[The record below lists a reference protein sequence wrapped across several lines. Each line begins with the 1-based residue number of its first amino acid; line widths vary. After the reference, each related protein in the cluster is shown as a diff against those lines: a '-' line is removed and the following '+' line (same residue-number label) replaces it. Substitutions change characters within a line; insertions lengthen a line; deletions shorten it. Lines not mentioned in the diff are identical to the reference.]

1 MAPGFGARL
10 TSSLHRTMNK
20 FALLSFAAL
29 ATTLAAQSNSV
40 AGLDGRLSLIDS
52 LTYYGRRGAAH
63 PNGEVGMAMLNEMCN
78 PGSVG
83 IPWTAAMQSNHPKF
97 GFLLVRVSGG
107 KIEQVN
113 DWSFCKHAFT
123 STNYSGACGTCNTPG
138 GSVMGVGC
146 SDTYGAGNNADRFW
160 LGPPAEIDP
169 WLGTWNPV
177 GSYFDY
183 GDPAVTGAAAID
195 GVRTLTGTQ
204 TGAFD
209 AVKNRMTVREADLLT
224 PSAQYYYAIQLIH
237 QGESVANRGDN
248 LASRGCTPT
257 YGGSTWSFPNNANP
271 MTHGSVL
278 TRWPGA
284 EVNVGQNGNDDGR
297 FFVGCVVTP
306 LGGGSYHYEYA
317 VHNVDNNRGG
327 ATLRVPID
335 AGAVASNFSFGDID
349 TNALNEW
356 TAARVGNEIVFTA
369 PASNPLNWGTI
380 YNFGFDANFAPGS
393 GLVTLDEARLGP
405 GALSVG
411 VGAKVPSGS
420 TFAQT
425 TATGAGCGGTNCQS
439 SFYEFFASAGSFD
452 LANSRWALTYTGSDY
467 NLSQGTGTFVAPAG
481 TATNITS
488 GDDAGASVTLP
499 FALPYPGGTTNTL
512 WVCTN
517 GFVQAGGNSTS
528 YTPSASAFLSGAPT
542 WAAAWHDLNA
552 GTGQIKLDSS
562 PSVVRITFTA
572 VPNYSGGGSAT
583 FQYQFFPNGNVNVV
597 YGAVTAAGN
606 EYLAGFTR
614 GSGAAD
620 PGSWDI
626 SANLGAGLALC
637 SGPVP
642 NLALTASARP
652 IMGSTINL
660 QTANIPSGAAI
671 GISILSLTEYPA
683 PGFDL
688 GVLGMPGCRLYAGL
702 DVLNTFVIGGA
713 TQAVPFTVPNVAGAS
728 GTVIMNQSA
737 VLKPG
742 VNAFGA
748 ITSNALQ
755 LLLGVN

>member
-1 MAPGFGARL
+1 MHKYR
-10 TSSLHRTMNK
+10 
-20 FALLSFAAL
+20 LLSFAAL
-29 ATTLAAQSNSV
+29 VTTLAAQSNVV

-63 PNGEVGMAMLNEMCN
+63 PNGEIGMAMLNEMCN

-83 IPWTAAMQSNHPKF
+83 IPWAAAMQSNHPKF

-113 DWSFCKHAFT
+113 NWSFCKHAFT
-123 STNYSGACGTCNTPG
+123 STNYSGACGSCNTPG

-183 GDPAVTGAAAID
+183 GDPTVTGAAAID
-195 GVRTLTGTQ
+195 GIRSLSSTQ
-204 TGAFD
+204 IGAFD
-209 AVKNRMTVREADLLT
+209 AVKNRMTVREIDLT
-224 PSAQYYYAIQLIH
+224 TAGAQYFYAIQLIH
-237 QGESVANRGDN
+237 QGESGANRGDN
-248 LASRGCTPT
+248 LASRGCSPT
-257 YGGSTWSFPNNANP
+257 YGGGNWSFPNNANA

-284 EVNVGQNGNDDGR
+284 EVNAGQNGNDDGR

-306 LGGGSYHYEYA
+306 LGGGNHHYEYA
-317 VHNVDNNRGG
+317 IHNVDNNRGG

-335 AGAVASNFSFGDID
+335 AAAVASNFSFGDID

-393 GLVTLDEARLGP
+393 GMVTIDEARLGP

-420 TFAQT
+420 TFAQV
-425 TATGAGCGGTNCQS
+425 TATGTGCGGTNCQA
-439 SFYEFFASAGSFD
+439 SFYEYFTTASSFD
-452 LANSRWALTYTGSDY
+452 LAGGRWALTFNGSNY
-467 NLSQGTGTFVAPAG
+467 AVSQGTATFVAPAASAP
-481 TATNITS
+481 TIVS
-488 GDDAGASVTLP
+488 GDDAGANVTLP
-499 FALPYPGGTTNTL
+499 FSLPYPGGATNTL

-528 YTPSASAFLSGAPT
+528 YTPAPSSFLAGAPM
-542 WAAAWHDLNA
+542 WAAAWHDLDA
-552 GTGQIKLDSS
+552 GAGQIKLDSS
-562 PSVVRITFTA
+562 PTVVRITFTA
-572 VPNYSGGGSAT
+572 VPNYGTGGSAT
-583 FQYQFFPNGNVNVV
+583 FQFQFFPNGNVNVV

-606 EYLAGFTR
+606 EYLTGFTR
-614 GSGAAD
+614 GNGATD

-626 SANLGAGLALC
+626 SANLAGGLVLC
-637 SGPVP
+637 SGTVP

-652 IMGSTINL
+652 IMGTTINL
-660 QTANIPSGAAI
+660 NTQNIPAGSAL
-671 GISILSLTEYPA
+671 GISILSLTQYPA
-683 PGFDL
+683 PGVDL
-688 GVLGMPGCRLYAGL
+688 GTLGMPGCRLYAGL

-713 TQAVPFTVPNVAGAS
+713 TTAVSFPVPNVAGAS
-728 GTVIMNQSA
+728 GVVIMNQSA
-737 VLKPG
+737 VLKTG

-755 LLLGVN
+755 LLLGIL

>member
-1 MAPGFGARL
+1 
-10 TSSLHRTMNK
+10 MNK
-20 FALLSFAAL
+20 IALLSFAAL
-29 ATTLAAQSNSV
+29 ATTAAAQSNAV

-63 PNGEVGMAMLNEMCN
+63 PNGEIGMAMLNEMCN
-78 PGSVG
+78 PGTVG

-195 GVRTLTGTQ
+195 GIRSLSGTQ
-204 TGAFD
+204 TNAFD
-209 AVKNRMTVREADLLT
+209 TVKNRMTVREADLLT
-224 PSAQYYYAIQLIH
+224 AGAQYYYAIQLIH
-237 QGESVANRGDN
+237 QGEAVANRGDN
-248 LASRGCTPT
+248 LASRGCNPT
-257 YGGSTWSFPNNANP
+257 YNGSTWSFPNNANA

-306 LGGGSYHYEYA
+306 LGGGNYHYEYA

-356 TAARVGNEIVFTA
+356 TAARVGNEVVFTA

-380 YNFGFDANFAPGS
+380 YNFGFDANFPPGS

-405 GALSVG
+405 GALTVG

-420 TFAQT
+420 TFAQSS
-425 TATGAGCGGTNCQS
+425 ATGAGCGGSNCQS
-439 SFYEFFASAGSFD
+439 SFYEFFSSAASFD
-452 LANSRWALTYTGSDY
+452 LANQRFALTFNGNNYA
-467 NLSQGTGTFVAPAG
+467 LSQGTGTYVTPAG
-481 TATNITS
+481 TATNIVS
-488 GDDAGASVTLP
+488 GDDAGANVNLP
-499 FALPYPGGTTNTL
+499 FSLPYPGGSTNTL

-528 YTPSASAFLSGAPT
+528 YTPSASGFLSGAPT
-542 WAAAWHDLNA
+542 WAAAWHDLNPAA
-552 GTGQIKLDSS
+552 GTIKLDSS
-562 PSVVRITFTA
+562 ASVVRITYVGVA
-572 VPNYSGGGSAT
+572 NYSGGGTLT

-597 YGAVTAAGN
+597 YGACTPAGN
-606 EYLAGFTR
+606 EYLTGFTR
-614 GSGAAD
+614 GNGAAD

-626 SANLGAGLALC
+626 TANLGTGLNLCAG
-637 SGPVP
+637 PTP
-642 NLALTASARP
+642 NLALAASARP
-652 IMGSTINL
+652 IMGTTINL
-660 QTANIPSGAAI
+660 NTTNIPAASAI
-671 GISILSLTEYPA
+671 GVSILSLTEYPA

-688 GVLGMPGCRLYAGL
+688 AALGMPGCRLYAGL
-702 DVLNTFVIGGA
+702 DVLNTFLIGGPSA
-713 TQAVPFTVPNVAGAS
+713 SVSWVVPNVPSAS
-728 GTVIMNQSA
+728 GVVIMNQSA

-755 LLLGVN
+755 LLLGIN

>member
-1 MAPGFGARL
+1 M
-10 TSSLHRTMNK
+10 K
-20 FALLSFAAL
+20 KIALLSFAAL
-29 ATTLAAQSNSV
+29 ASSLIAQSNAV
-40 AGLDGRLSLIDS
+40 TGLDGRLSLIDS
-52 LTYYGRRGAAH
+52 LTYYGRRGAAY

-78 PGSVG
+78 PGTVG
-83 IPWTAAMQSNHPKF
+83 IPWSAAMQSNHPKF

-107 KIEQVN
+107 KIEQIN

-123 STNYSGACGTCNTPG
+123 STNYSGACGTCTTPG

-146 SDTYGAGNNADRFW
+146 SDTYGAGNNADRYW

-177 GSYFDY
+177 GSYFDR
-183 GDPAVTGAAAID
+183 GDPAVTGAGAVD
-195 GVRTLTGTQ
+195 GVRTLSGTQ
-204 TGAFD
+204 TNAFD

-224 PSAQYYYAIQLIH
+224 AGAQYFYAIQLIH
-237 QGESVANRGDN
+237 QGEPVANRGDN
-248 LASRGCTPT
+248 LASRGCTPS
-257 YGGSTWSFPNNANP
+257 YSGSSWSFPNNASA

-306 LGGGSYHYEYA
+306 LGGGNYHYEYA

-327 ATLRVPID
+327 AAFRVPID
-335 AGAVASNFSFGDID
+335 AGAVASNFTFGDID

-356 TAARVGNEIVFTA
+356 GAARIGNEVVFTA

-393 GLVTLDEARLGP
+393 GMVTLDEARLGP

-420 TFAQT
+420 TFAQA
-425 TATGAGCGGTNCQS
+425 TATGAGCGGSNCQS
-439 SFYEFFASAGSFD
+439 AFYEYFASAANFD
-452 LANSRWALTYTGSDY
+452 LANTRWALTYAGGNYTLGQGSGSFLPPSAAAV
-467 NLSQGTGTFVAPAG
+467 NGP
-481 TATNITS
+481 S

-499 FALPYPGGTTNTL
+499 FTLPYPGGTTNTL
-512 WVCTN
+512 WICTN
-517 GFVQAGGNSTS
+517 GFVQAGGSDTS
-528 YTPSASAFLSGAPT
+528 YTPSASGFLSGAPR
-542 WAAAWHDLNA
+542 WAAAWHDLNPAA
-552 GTGQIKLDSS
+552 GTIRVDAS
-562 PSVVRITFTA
+562 PSVVCISFNGVA
-572 VPNYSGGGSAT
+572 NYSGGGTAT
-583 FQYQFFPNGNVNVV
+583 FQFQFYPNGNVNVV

-606 EYLAGFTR
+606 EYLVGFTR
-614 GSGAAD
+614 GNGAAD

-637 SGPVP
+637 SGPTP
-642 NLALTASARP
+642 NLALAASARP
-652 IMGSTINL
+652 IMGTTIQLN
-660 QTANIPSGAAI
+660 TSNIPSGAPV
-671 GISILSLTEYPA
+671 GISLLSLTEYPA
-683 PGFDL
+683 PGVDL
-688 GVLGMPGCRLYAGL
+688 GSLGMPGCRLYAGT
-702 DVLNTFVIGGA
+702 DIMNTFLVGGSS
-713 TQAVPFTVPNVAGAS
+713 TAVAFSVPNVPSAS

-742 VNAFGA
+742 INSFGA